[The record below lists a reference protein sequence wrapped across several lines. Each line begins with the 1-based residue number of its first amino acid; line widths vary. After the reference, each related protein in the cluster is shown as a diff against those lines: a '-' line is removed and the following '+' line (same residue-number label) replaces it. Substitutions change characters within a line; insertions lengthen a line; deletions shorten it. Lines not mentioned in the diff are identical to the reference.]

1 MSTVNTNNV
10 VLDCANL
17 TASEINGIT
26 VNEFES
32 VTANDNK
39 VIISNN
45 SYTDA
50 TPQINGLNF
59 VLDSAKDAS
68 KAQVNGNT
76 IVISKVKASGITGVN
91 FDGKLQDGKQ
101 HFENNTILIGKMD
114 ETTIANLE
122 LPEGALFT
130 PEDVEVVGPEV
141 IGFKSHA
148 EGSNQ
153 YYEGNR
159 LIIDGLVHRG
169 SFYGYRVGGDESTNV
184 YHSNNSISI
193 NSGSGFTVI
202 GVMTS
207 LGNIDLQDQSI
218 TAKNSELVSVI
229 GLSLANSALISSEAV
244 RQTIELE
251 NTNVEGVVVGIF
263 DHTSSDEMIKAG
275 QTTLKLKGS
284 NSVGYAL
291 GISRMDLSV
300 GSKNST
306 VGGAVLTLTNPDP
319 IDEYSAKIAS
329 YEGLMTFNDLQMQI
343 SSEENL
349 DPSQEYFLIATT
361 DESAKYTFNDLTIKT
376 ASTFVEKS
384 KTVDKL
390 EVDKDNP
397 LTTESAVLE
406 GLLETESEN
415 IGVEVKATEN
425 SKTLSESLLGTVA
438 FINQGAEFIADEG
451 LAAMVDSATIEQV
464 ATFGAVHGGTSNYN
478 TGSRVDV
485 DGYTLATGMSYKVS
499 PNWVIGGFIEAGWA
513 DSDSHVNG
521 TKGEGEH
528 DYYGIGFATRYSFD
542 SNFYVDGSLRV
553 GQASTEFTGL
563 YAQDSAK
570 YDSDAFY
577 TTAHVGAGYVMPL
590 TDTINLDMYGRY
602 VLSYLDS
609 DKVDLHNKYHDKL
622 DMDSTVTHAVRV
634 GGRLTGSF
642 CSYADWKLGLAY
654 EHVFDGDAESAVN
667 SLNLEVPSLEGDTG
681 VMELGVSMRPSQ
693 NSPWRVDIGAKGY
706 AGDREGVTGNAT
718 VRYIF

>member
-1 MSTVNTNNV
+1 M
-10 VLDCANL
+10 VLDGAYP
-17 TASEINGIT
+17 SVVEINGIA
-26 VNEFES
+26 VEEFES
-32 VTANDNK
+32 VTANENK

-45 SYTDA
+45 SHTDA
-50 TPQINGLNF
+50 DPEINGLNF
-59 VLDSAKDAS
+59 NLPSAEGPS
-68 KAQVNGNT
+68 NAQVNGNT
-76 IVISKVKASGITGVN
+76 IVISNVKASDIAAVN
-91 FDGKLQDGKQ
+91 FGGILQGGEQ
-101 HFENNTILIGKMD
+101 HFENNTILIGNMD

-130 PEDVEVVGPEV
+130 PGNVEVTRNDV
-141 IGFKSHA
+141 IGFNA
-148 EGSNQ
+148 IALGSNQ

-159 LIIDGLVHRG
+159 LIVDGLDHENG
-169 SFYGYRVGGDESTNV
+169 FLHGYKVGGDSNTKV
-184 YHSNNSISI
+184 HYSNNSISI
-193 NSGSGFTVI
+193 NSGNGFTVV
-202 GVMTS
+202 GVMS
-207 LGNIDLQDQSI
+207 MEGDIDLQDQSI
-218 TAKNSELVSVI
+218 TAKNSELVSVV
-229 GLSLANSALISSEAV
+229 GLSLVNSDLISSEAV

-251 NTNVEGVVVGIF
+251 DTDVKGVVVGIL
-263 DHTSSDEMIKAG
+263 DPVSSDEMIKTE

-306 VGGAVLTLTNPDP
+306 VEEAVLTLTNPGA
-319 IDEYSAKIAS
+319 IDEYSAYVAS

-343 SSEENL
+343 SSDETL
-349 DPSQEYFLIATT
+349 DPSQEYFLIATSDPNAT
-361 DESAKYTFNDLTIKT
+361 YTFNDLTIT
-376 ASTFVEKS
+376 STSTFIENS
-384 KTVDKL
+384 EIVDVV
-390 EVDKDNP
+390 VDYENP
-397 LTTESAVLE
+397 LTTESTVLKE
-406 GLLETESEN
+406 LLKDGSEN
-415 IGVEVKATEN
+415 GKATEN

-451 LAAMVDSATIEQV
+451 LAAMVDSATIGQV

-478 TGSRVDV
+478 TDSRVDV

-634 GGRLTGSF
+634 GGRLMGSF
-642 CSYADWKLGLAY
+642 CSYADWKLGMAY